1 MDESLLMALI
11 QTIKA
16 NKELMR
22 VLDILD
28 ENQFQEYYIG
38 AGAIVQNI
46 WNKATEKPINYGVT
60 DIDIIYF
67 DSKDLSEKAEELK
80 ASSIIELFE
89 YETLKLDIKNE
100 ARVHLWYKNKFGY
113 DIPPYSSLEEA
124 IDSWPTTATA
134 IGVRR
139 NSNAWIIYAP
149 FGVNDIFD
157 LRLVPNNRLITKEI
171 YENKVNKWKKEW
183 PELKSEA
190 WNDNKVP
197 IKYPEPLSIMIK

>member
-1 MDESLLMALI
+1 MEENILI
-11 QTIKA
+11 ELIETIKA

-22 VLDILD
+22 ILDILD

-80 ASSIIELFE
+80 ASRIIELFE

-139 NSNAWIIYAP
+139 NSSAWIIYAP

-171 YENKVNKWKKEW
+171 YKNKVNKWKKKW

>member
-1 MDESLLMALI
+1 MEENILI
-11 QTIKA
+11 ELIETIKA

-22 VLDILD
+22 ILDILD

-80 ASSIIELFE
+80 ASRIIELFE

-124 IDSWPTTATA
+124 IDSWPTTASA
-134 IGVRR
+134 IGIRR
-139 NSNAWIIYAP
+139 NSNAWIICAP

-171 YENKVNKWKKEW
+171 YENKVNKWKKKW

>member
-16 NKELMR
+16 NKELMI

-46 WNKATEKPINYGVT
+46 WNKATEKPINYGVN

-134 IGVRR
+134 SWTKKSHAASWRIARVPPRCR
-139 NSNAWIIYAP
+139 AP
-149 FGVNDIFD
+149 A
-157 LRLVPNNRLITKEI
+157 
-171 YENKVNKWKKEW
+171 
-183 PELKSEA
+183 SA
-190 WNDNKVP
+190 
-197 IKYPEPLSIMIK
+197 